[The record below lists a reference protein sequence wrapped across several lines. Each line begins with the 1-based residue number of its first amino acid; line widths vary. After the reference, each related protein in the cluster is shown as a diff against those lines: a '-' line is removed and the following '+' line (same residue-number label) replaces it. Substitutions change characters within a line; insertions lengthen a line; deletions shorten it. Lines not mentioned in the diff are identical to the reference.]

1 MPDPCMLLVMWEP
14 QQSCLL
20 RRQCF
25 PLVKLKAL
33 GLAASLRKLGEHQAV
48 DMDDA
53 GMRFTL
59 DVIALVRLAL

>member
-1 MPDPCMLLVMWEP
+1 M
-14 QQSCLL
+14 L
-20 RRQCF
+20 RRQSF

-33 GLAASLRKLGEHQAV
+33 DLAASLRKLGEYQAV

-53 GMRFTL
+53 GMRFKL